1 MVPASPEPR
10 ECHWNSTEMDDI
22 FVHISDGHSFII
34 PLKGTP
40 SQCNFFI
47 LHKLFSQENTP
58 CGLYFIHILFYLF
71 FLITK
76 FTSPLFYW
84 TTKSLRWQNFL
95 SGIYFQLL
103 LNYKNIKKK
112 STKTLKY
119 SVKLKTRICPCM
131 FFSILPVLSHSSWN
145 SIFLAI
151 SYLSAFL
158 SQCSIPVKR
167 HHKQGNFYKRKHVI
181 EDLSIVSG
189 FVVIIT
195 GGGVWR

>member
-1 MVPASPEPR
+1 
-10 ECHWNSTEMDDI
+10 MDDI

-47 LHKLFSQENTP
+47 LHKLFSQQNTP

-71 FLITK
+71 VLITK

-103 LNYKNIKKK
+103 LNYKNIKKNVNQN
-112 STKTLKY
+112 LKIQCEIKDRNMPLYVLLY
-119 SVKLKTRICPCM
+119 SDNFKPFFLK
-131 FFSILPVLSHSSWN
+131 FH
-145 SIFLAI
+145 
-151 SYLSAFL
+151 FL
-158 SQCSIPVKR
+158 SY
-167 HHKQGNFYKRKHVI
+167 F
-181 EDLSIVSG
+181 LSICIS
-189 FVVIIT
+189 
-195 GGGVWR
+195 